1 MNTKQLAS
9 LSFGQPRLEL
19 SGSKFSGRDGNSGFL
34 NLTNH
39 SAEKG
44 VGNSCTGFT
53 TPGVLGGQGVGD
65 AKEVGSVCHVGIG
78 ILL

>member
-1 MNTKQLAS
+1 MNTRQLAS
-9 LSFGQPRLEL
+9 LSFGQPHLEL
-19 SGSKFSGRDGNSGFL
+19 SGRDGDSGLF